1 MTEYVMPLR
10 ISRGEFRELM
20 HRCARQGRRHAREH
34 GWGRG
39 DTPFLARGRA
49 GRGDIRAAI
58 LALLAEQPMHGYQ
71 IMRELSE
78 RSGGA
83 WRISPGSVY
92 PTLSQLED
100 EELVQA
106 EQQGSKRVFSLTEAG
121 QAEAAGGATAPWQD
135 VGSDV
140 PEPVLE
146 LRDLMFQVRTA
157 ARQVVHAGSE
167 KQIAEAATLLRETRR
182 RLYQLLA
189 EDDEPSA
196 HDA

>member
-1 MTEYVMPLR
+1 MTDYVIHPVGIRRSELR
-10 ISRGEFRELM
+10 EWML
-20 HRCARQGRRHAREH
+20 RCARH
-34 GWGRG
+34 GRG
-39 DTPFLARGRA
+39 HRESFGRGEMPFFARGRA

-58 LALLAEQPMHGYQ
+58 LTLLAEQPMHGYQ

-106 EQQGSKRVFSLTEAG
+106 EQQGGKRVFSLTDAG
-121 QAEAAGGATAPWQD
+121 KAEAAAAPSAPWQG
-135 VGSDV
+135 VASDV
-140 PEPVLE
+140 PPAMLE
-146 LRDLMFQVRTA
+146 LRDLMNQVRA
-157 ARQVVHAGSE
+157 ATRQVVHAGSE
-167 KQIAEAATLLRETRR
+167 QQVAAAADLLKETRR

-189 EDDEPSA
+189 EDDSDTPQRSA
-196 HDA
+196 

>member
-1 MTEYVMPLR
+1 MTEYVIHPVGIRRSELR
-10 ISRGEFRELM
+10 EWMS
-20 HRCARQGRRHAREH
+20 RCARQGRRHGREA
-34 GWGRG
+34 GFGRG
-39 DTPFLARGRA
+39 DMPFFARGRA

-106 EQQGSKRVFSLTEAG
+106 EQQGGKRVFSLTETG
-121 QAEAAGGATAPWQD
+121 QAEAAGAPSAPWQE
-135 VGSDV
+135 VGSEV
-140 PEPVLE
+140 PPALLE
-146 LRDLMFQVRTA
+146 LRDLMYQVRA
-157 ARQVVHAGSE
+157 ATRQVVHAGSE
-167 KQIAEAATLLRETRR
+167 QQVAAAAELLKETRR

-189 EDDEPSA
+189 EDEKGS
-196 HDA
+196 